1 MSVNTRLAAQAL
13 APPERPAA
21 RRPDATTTAAPDPG
35 LGFEDLIDAVNPLQH
50 LPVVSAVYR
59 EASGDGISLPSRL
72 AGAFLF
78 GGPTGLAGAVALTVF
93 EEVTG
98 DTILGHL
105 SGLFGGETEGETEGE
120 GTAARPPGEAPA
132 GSRDGATLPWL
143 AAVDTAGAP
152 ALPSAAAVAEAL
164 DRLKAKIP
172 APATGAAGLAG
183 PTGLGMAAAAG
194 GADGARPAP
203 RTLARLYEL
212 QAMQPNRHAGR
223 SGGGAG

>member
-1 MSVNTRLAAQAL
+1 MSVNARLAAQAL

-21 RRPDATTTAAPDPG
+21 RRPDAVAATAAPDPG

-93 EEVTG
+93 EEITG

-105 SGLFGGETEGETEGE
+105 SGLFGGGTEEGGPE
-120 GTAARPPGEAPA
+120 GRVARPPGDAPA
-132 GSRDGATLPWL
+132 GSRGSATLPWL
-143 AAVDTAGAP
+143 AAVETAGAP
-152 ALPSAAAVAEAL
+152 ALPSSAALAEAL

-172 APATGAAGLAG
+172 APAPATDAAGLTG
-183 PTGLGMAAAAG
+183 PTGMGMAAAG

-203 RTLARLYEL
+203 QTLARLYEL
-212 QAMQPNRHAGR
+212 QAMQPNRKASAR
-223 SGGGAG
+223 